1 MGNKLRKVHLYI
13 KKKSPSNYIRFK
25 FGVLIKLFN
34 LFPSAVGDK
43 LFLAIYLI
51 DGLLII
57 RKKHQFI
64 ERIVGNHIECELGGV
79 RNEILTPPLKLQ
91 R

>member
-1 MGNKLRKVHLYI
+1 MLIRKQ
-13 KKKSPSNYIRFK
+13 SFS
-25 FGVLIKLFN
+25 

-79 RNEILTPPLKLQ
+79 RDEILTPPLKLQ
-91 R
+91 RWETEGSNRCPTMTLSI

>member
-1 MGNKLRKVHLYI
+1 M
-13 KKKSPSNYIRFK
+13 
-25 FGVLIKLFN
+25 
-34 LFPSAVGDK
+34 GDK
-43 LFLAIYLI
+43 LFLI
-51 DGLLII
+51 DSLWNKVINYQ
-57 RKKHQFI
+57 KKHQFI

>member
-1 MGNKLRKVHLYI
+1 M
-13 KKKSPSNYIRFK
+13 
-25 FGVLIKLFN
+25 
-34 LFPSAVGDK
+34 GDK
-43 LFLAIYLI
+43 LFLI
-51 DGLLII
+51 DSLWNKVINY

-79 RNEILTPPLKLQ
+79 RDEILTPPLKLQ

>member
-1 MGNKLRKVHLYI
+1 M
-13 KKKSPSNYIRFK
+13 
-25 FGVLIKLFN
+25 
-34 LFPSAVGDK
+34 GDK
-43 LFLAIYLI
+43 LFLI
-51 DGLLII
+51 DSLWNKVINY

-91 R
+91 RGETKGSNRCPTMTLSI

>member
-1 MGNKLRKVHLYI
+1 M
-13 KKKSPSNYIRFK
+13 
-25 FGVLIKLFN
+25 LIKLFN

-43 LFLAIYLI
+43 LFLI
-51 DGLLII
+51 DSLWNKVINYQ
-57 RKKHQFI
+57 KKHQFI

>member
-1 MGNKLRKVHLYI
+1 M
-13 KKKSPSNYIRFK
+13 
-25 FGVLIKLFN
+25 LIKLFN

-43 LFLAIYLI
+43 LFLI
-51 DGLLII
+51 DSLWNKVINYQ
-57 RKKHQFI
+57 KKHQFI

-79 RNEILTPPLKLQ
+79 MNEILTPPLKLQ